1 MEVGFHSF
9 ILEGKGKLYSQSVL
23 FFLLAIGIFL
33 WGNVIVFAGPSSINT
48 IDKDSRI
55 PLSKKVL
62 EPSKSWRTS
71 KKSKNLWR
79 KSEEDK
85 LSLQKGRIKKKPS
98 SLYDPIKDRDNWDPY
113 SFDNNKGIHTQ
124 PPTIFKFRF

>member
-33 WGNVIVFAGPSSINT
+33 WGNVIVFAGPSSIIT

-62 EPSKSWRTS
+62 EPSKNWRTS
-71 KKSKNLWR
+71 KNSKKLWR
-79 KSEEDK
+79 KSKEDK
-85 LSLQKGRIKKKPS
+85 LSLQKGRIKKKSS
-98 SLYDPIKDRDNWDPY
+98 SLYDPAKDRDNWDPY
-113 SFDNNKGIHTQ
+113 SFQNNQGIHTQ